1 MEGIPSIY
9 WMILIGIFTG
19 FVCFVLYQL
28 GMLFKDSREVVK
40 RAEKTVKLANDLVEE
55 VSEIVDT
62 VKGTIYQINTAVL
75 VPLKKITTVLGIVSG
90 IAEGISSKRS
100 K

>member
-1 MEGIPSIY
+1 
-9 WMILIGIFTG
+9 MILIGILTG

-28 GMLFKDSREVVK
+28 GMLFKDSREVVR

-55 VSEIVDT
+55 VSEIVGT
-62 VKGTIYQINTAVL
+62 VKGTIYQINSAVL
-75 VPLKKITTVLGIVSG
+75 VPLRKITTVMGIVSG
-90 IAEGISSKRS
+90 IAEGIGSKKS

>member
-28 GMLFKDSREVVK
+28 GMFFKDSRVVVRK
-40 RAEKTVKLANDLVEE
+40 AEETVGLANELVEE
-55 VSEIVDT
+55 VSEIVGT
-62 VKGTIYQINTAVL
+62 VKGTIYQINSAVL
-75 VPLKKITTVLGIVSG
+75 VPLRKITTVLSVVSG
-90 IAEGISSKRS
+90 IAEGISSK
-100 K
+100 KGK

>member
-1 MEGIPSIY
+1 MEEVPSIY

-28 GMLFKDSREVVK
+28 GMLFKDTRIVVRK
-40 RAEKTVKLANDLVEE
+40 AEETVKLANGLVEE
-55 VSEIVDT
+55 VSEIVGT
-62 VKGTIYQINTAVL
+62 VKGTIYQINSAVL
-75 VPLKKITTVLGIVSG
+75 IPLRKVTTVLGILSG
-90 IAEGISSKRS
+90 IADGISSKKS

>member
-28 GMLFKDSREVVK
+28 GMLFKDSREVVR

-62 VKGTIYQINTAVL
+62 VKGTIYQINTTVL

-90 IAEGISSKRS
+90 IAEGISSKKS